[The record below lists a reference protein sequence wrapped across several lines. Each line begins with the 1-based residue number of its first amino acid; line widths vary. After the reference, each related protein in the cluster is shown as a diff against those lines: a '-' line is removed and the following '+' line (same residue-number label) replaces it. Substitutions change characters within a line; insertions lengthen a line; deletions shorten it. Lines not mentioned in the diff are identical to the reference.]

1 MIDYVIQKVFARR
14 LRAASIEHLRTGK
27 LSFRTRVS
35 LVVIF
40 AIVLLVWAA
49 GVWHLVNVIMSR

>member
-1 MIDYVIQKVFARR
+1 MIDYVVQKIFARR
-14 LRAASIEHLRTGK
+14 LRASSIEQLRTGK
-27 LSFRTRVS
+27 LSFRTRAT

>member
-1 MIDYVIQKVFARR
+1 VIDYVIQKIFARR
-14 LRAASIEHLRTGK
+14 LGAASVEQQRTGK
-27 LSFRTRVS
+27 LSFRTRAS

>member
-1 MIDYVIQKVFARR
+1 MIDYVIQKIFARR
-14 LRAASIEHLRTGK
+14 LRSASIEHQRTSK
-27 LSFRTRVS
+27 LSFRTRAT

-49 GVWHLVNVIMSR
+49 GVCHLVNVIMSR

>member
-1 MIDYVIQKVFARR
+1 VIDYVVQKIFARR
-14 LRAASIEHLRTGK
+14 LRAASIEDLRTGK
-27 LSFRTRVS
+27 LSFRTRAT